1 MLCYFAVSLAI
12 RRFSNVLKESRY
24 RNKFS
29 IIKLTCN
36 LFLFLGCGSHLAN
49 VTVNRAKAVLDTSL
63 KISEHDNW
71 YMPGS
76 DAKHFWYV
84 KDVVI
89 PILLIIITYVTRAYV
104 TCRLDNCNSL
114 LLGSPKYMIQ
124 KLQRVQNCAAR
135 LVAGQPRAAHILPVL
150 KELHSLPMEQ
160 RITF

>member
-1 MLCYFAVSLAI
+1 MFPYFAVSLAI

-89 PILLIIITYVTRAYV
+89 PILLATKISIERWM
-104 TCRLDNCNSL
+104 
-114 LLGSPKYMIQ
+114 GSQLYIDIPSVKC
-124 KLQRVQNCAAR
+124 LRVESNFN
-135 LVAGQPRAAHILPVL
+135 GENNFL
-150 KELHSLPMEQ
+150 KHDFNWNISS
-160 RITF
+160 IA

>member
-1 MLCYFAVSLAI
+1 MSKKWKTAAIHWENHSKKGSAVLAW
-12 RRFSNVLKESRY
+12 RLKMQALSESRGLY
-24 RNKFS
+24 GRMTSIKECLVTLLSPWQSEDSRTFSKKAAIS

-89 PILLIIITYVTRAYV
+89 PILLITRNFNMKVSAGLNTWRKYWTYYW
-104 TCRLDNCNSL
+104 
-114 LLGSPKYMIQ
+114 K
-124 KLQRVQNCAAR
+124 
-135 LVAGQPRAAHILPVL
+135 
-150 KELHSLPMEQ
+150 
-160 RITF
+160 RIA